1 MRNYK
6 ILENLRG
13 KLEDWGID
21 PNILA
26 KAVCIFL
33 LLLTLVGLMAA
44 FPILLVIVLI
54 AIVCVLIIGLI
65 YTMIE

>member
-1 MRNYK
+1 MNTLIK
-6 ILENLRG
+6 NLYD
-13 KLEDWGID
+13 KLESWGID
-21 PNILA
+21 PNTLA
-26 KAVCIFL
+26 KAVFIFL

-54 AIVCVLIIGLI
+54 TIVCVLLIGLI